1 MVFYKGNFQRTQ
13 MEISNL
19 TPDVRDFFFTERIE
33 AILDINA

>member
-1 MVFYKGNFQRTQ
+1 